1 MALSLV
7 LLSAF
12 VFFLVWDSCKREREE
27 LKGRRIEEEET
38 RNVRRKS
45 AFSTAEGTYKL
56 TCMLT
61 EYFYLFIYL

>member
-1 MALSLV
+1 LFWFGILV
-7 LLSAF
+7 
-12 VFFLVWDSCKREREE
+12 RERERKE
-27 LKGRRIEEEET
+27 LKGRRIEEET